1 MSSQDARYLSL
12 SEAAV
17 ALSSSSRRKQSYTG
31 GLITGEGLVAGEEG
45 EGLIAGGKGEGLVT
59 GEVLCRREKGGTD
72 CRRVRGRAGCRKKWE
87 GLVYFTY
94 SHDLLSS

>member
-45 EGLIAGGKGEGLVT
+45 EGLVT

-72 CRRVRGRAGCRKKWE
+72 CRRVRRRAGCRKKWE